1 MGRAAAA
8 DEADFRAGERPA
20 EVRFER
26 HFKAVPVRAGS
37 GQRAVLPDRHG
48 VDARRGERLR
58 VDLVEVRDDRGLVR
72 NRAVEPGQ
80 CAAGL
85 FDEGA
90 ELPGPDVPLDVG
102 GAETV
107 MFEGGVLH
115 PGGTAVSDGISDDS
129 VVSH

>member
-1 MGRAAAA
+1 MIADLCGTVQLNPASVRRASST
-8 DEADFRAGERPA
+8 
-20 EVRFER
+20 
-26 HFKAVPVRAGS
+26 KAP
-37 GQRAVLPDRHG
+37 
-48 VDARRGERLR
+48 
-58 VDLVEVRDDRGLVR
+58 
-72 NRAVEPGQ
+72 
-80 CAAGL
+80 
-85 FDEGA
+85 